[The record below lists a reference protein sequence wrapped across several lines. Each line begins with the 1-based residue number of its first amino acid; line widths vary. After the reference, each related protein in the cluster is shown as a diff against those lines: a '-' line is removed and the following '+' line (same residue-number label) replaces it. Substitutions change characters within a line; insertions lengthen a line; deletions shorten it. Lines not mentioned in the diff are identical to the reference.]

1 MNTKNLTPEEVVAL
15 PPNPEQLE
23 MPENGSQDSP
33 ACQPASN
40 IKNLKK

>member
-33 ACQPASN
+33 AYQPASN
-40 IKNLKK
+40 IKNPKK